1 MKNGAGET
9 APLTSFE
16 IECFVVQILVFR
28 FLILIVLVEDE
39 AVGELVAVVIA
50 EVLLPVI
57 VVGEEIITVLPVIVR
72 VLFLVI
78 LSREIS
84 FLFKIKNLVLR
95 FLFHSWSNYPLWNI
109 LSHKCKSSRK
119 NRYGDE
125 NMETK

>member
-9 APLTSFE
+9 APLLSLE

-39 AVGELVAVVIA
+39 AVGELVPVVIA

-57 VVGEEIITVLPVIVR
+57 VVGEEIVTVLPVIVR

-78 LSREIS
+78 LAREIS
-84 FLFKIKNLVLR
+84 FLFKIKIFVIKFFFNR
-95 FLFHSWSNYPLWNI
+95 WSNYPFWNI